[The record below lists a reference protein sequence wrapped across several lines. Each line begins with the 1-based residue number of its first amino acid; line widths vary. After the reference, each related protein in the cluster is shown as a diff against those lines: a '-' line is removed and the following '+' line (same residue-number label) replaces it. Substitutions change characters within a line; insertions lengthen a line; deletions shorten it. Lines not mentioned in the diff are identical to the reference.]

1 MGATGL
7 TRYRNRRHYDVYT
20 RDIQRYS
27 IYPRQQPQPE
37 AELLT
42 PGKTFTVE
50 IRDVDDKG
58 YGVSVVNGVKVLVK
72 GGATVGDKVKIRI
85 ESVRRDH
92 AIASV
97 IEWL

>member
-1 MGATGL
+1 M

-27 IYPRQQPQPE
+27 IYPRQQQPQPE
-37 AELLT
+37 AGVLT
-42 PGKTFTVE
+42 PGKVFTVE
-50 IRDVDDKG
+50 IRDVDDRG

-85 ESVRRDH
+85 EDVRRDY